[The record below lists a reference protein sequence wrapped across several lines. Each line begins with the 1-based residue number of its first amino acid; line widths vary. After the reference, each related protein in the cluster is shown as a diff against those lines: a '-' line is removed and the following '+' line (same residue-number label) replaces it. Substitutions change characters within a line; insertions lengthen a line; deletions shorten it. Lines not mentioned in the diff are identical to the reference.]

1 MLYSAMPEGDTIW
14 RTAEMLRTAL
24 EGKRIEVAKPQTL
37 KRFAGKTVVEVKPVG
52 KHLLIRFDNGLAIHS
67 HMRMQGAWHVYK
79 KGERWRRPEWQAKAL
94 LETGDGTVAVCFSAP
109 IIDLVKDEATKVGHL
124 GPDILGA
131 DWSVDEVLIR
141 ARKSEARTAG
151 ELLLDQRVTAGIGN
165 VFRCE
170 ALWQRKV
177 SPFRPPKEMTDGEL
191 RKLFETAREA
201 MLASM
206 KTGYRNR
213 ANVHAR
219 GGRPCPRCGTRI
231 QVRALGEQARLVYWC
246 PKCQT

>member
-1 MLYSAMPEGDTIW
+1 MPEGDTIW
-14 RTAEMLRTAL
+14 RTAEMLRGAL
-24 EGKRIEVAKPQTL
+24 EGKRIEVAKPAAL
-37 KRFAGKTVVEVKPVG
+37 KRFAGKTVTEVKPVG
-52 KHLLIRFDNGLAIHS
+52 KHLLIRFDNGLALHS

-79 KGERWRRPEWQAKAL
+79 QGERWRRPEWQAKAL
-94 LETGDGTVAVCFSAP
+94 LQTTDGVVAVCFSAP
-109 IIDLVKDEATKVGHL
+109 IIDLVKDEATVLGHL

-131 DWSVDEVLIR
+131 DWSMDEVLSR
-141 ARKSEARTAG
+141 ARKTETKTIG
-151 ELLLDQRVTAGIGN
+151 ELLLDQRISAGVGN

-170 ALWQRKV
+170 VLWRRKL
-177 SPFRPPKEMTDGEL
+177 SPFKPPKEVTDDEL
-191 RKLFETAREA
+191 KALFETAREA

-206 KTGYRNR
+206 KTGHRNR
-213 ANVHAR
+213 SVVHGR